1 MRYLREIQIT
11 RFPKIKPQLLV
22 VTNVDN
28 ATIFRD
34 EMFGKYVSVNVNK
47 NELFGSLSID
57 PI

>member
-1 MRYLREIQIT
+1 MRYLRET